1 MPEAKEDSKG
11 LKKNQGKIQKRMES
25 VHRVYGKHCSWHF
38 SSSSLLQTCF
48 IVIDTYLLYFKT
60 PKQVF
65 FNPNKYIFDIF
76 FTRPGLR
83 SGNIPSSFSLP
94 FTELLQTE
102 AINGIEVTCFKSK
115 KELREVISMNQ
126 SFGAAG
132 KLKNVFQVWE
142 TSIVIIVKIF
152 FY

>member
-1 MPEAKEDSKG
+1 MPEAKEDSKVQ
-11 LKKNQGKIQKRMES
+11 KKNQGKIQKAKES
-25 VHRVYGKHCSWHF
+25 VHRVYGKHRSWHF
-38 SSSSLLQTCF
+38 SSSSLFQTCF
-48 IVIDTYLLYFKT
+48 IAIFTYLLYCKT
-60 PKQVF
+60 PKQFF
-65 FNPNKYIFDIF
+65 FNPYEYIFDIF
-76 FTRPGLR
+76 FTRPDLR

-102 AINGIEVTCFKSK
+102 TINGIEVTCFKSK

-142 TSIVIIVKIF
+142 NLYIIVSLL
-152 FY
+152 Y